1 MNIAGWDID
10 PALNPILVDKLHIQ
24 LGLQQMSMTD
34 TDARA
39 ALLGMFRCAY
49 GLAKPDNFSMAEHL
63 LVGGATFIS
72 PDPFVNQSS
81 YFGAE
86 KENRTSRV
94 RGVYDHHRSHMR
106 SLSTMPGVK
115 NERYRLE
122 SMVAPEGE
130 RILTRSLRCAIIA
143 GQVER
148 ELTIYGAKIKINCD
162 SGERSIHP
170 YPGGQQYP
178 C

>member
-10 PALNPILVDKLHIQ
+10 PALNPGLVNKLHAQ
-24 LGLQQMSMTD
+24 LGLQQMSATNA
-34 TDARA
+34 DARA

-49 GLAKPDNFSMAEHL
+49 GLAKPDNLSMAEHL

-72 PDPFVNQSS
+72 PDPFVNQSF

-86 KENRTSRV
+86 KENRISRA
-94 RGVYDHHRSHMR
+94 RGVYDHHRNHIQ
-106 SLSTMPGVK
+106 SLSTVRGME
-115 NERYRLE
+115 NERNRLE

-130 RILTRSLRCAIIA
+130 RILTRSLRCVIIA

-148 ELTIYGAKIKINCD
+148 ELTMYGAKIKINCD
-162 SGERSIHP
+162 TGECSIRP